1 MIDNGN
7 DENYYFGK
15 IAIRLKLIA
24 DGEGYQNSKVHIE
37 EFPSQVLK
45 AQYLIEVIR
54 FYRKYE
60 WDNHKRE
67 VDQHISS
74 YHIRAKKDISKL
86 HF

>member
-1 MIDNGN
+1 MTFINGSIFLKKISVAGDRIKDCHMIDNGN

-60 WDNHKRE
+60 
-67 VDQHISS
+67 
-74 YHIRAKKDISKL
+74 
-86 HF
+86 